1 MRIDLLLISRF
12 VVIMVFASVIQST
25 LAADKVTVKGVIGD
39 TDISI
44 KADMIPVGES
54 CTYKVSGI
62 QKYICIKE
70 VYPDSPVQQEYSYNV
85 FAGQNLI
92 FKRSYSGKGFGSVTC
107 FIDMPSNS
115 WNVKSIRIVNNG
127 SVPIRIKSVIAVNSK
142 ELEEIEKNDSFGL
155 FGLLD
160 SYHGVDTE
168 AKWIKVLAD
177 GLPRAKGIYRGFS
190 SEIPYAVWGD
200 DALKSMITRHINY
213 ASAYGLSYLLSF
225 VSWWAATPLA
235 IPDGKGGKFGDIKYQ
250 QICWSPDDNV
260 DEGSELRALLGDRWN
275 IHYGLSI
282 PNEWSDVPWMTMNN
296 TDYNNFR
303 HNRLDWTLKEFFQQ
317 TKRSQIDLKGIY
329 LENEPRYWDTI
340 CEAGNNKRQWKTCW
354 TDFNP
359 CVIADAKRDGVEI
372 DPSNGLDPEERLW
385 LHRNVA
391 RYNQAVVNQARAT
404 MKSIGIR
411 ASMPVYP
418 HSLQLLGFPGDEIG
432 HPMSEWAYVKGGY
445 TGLEAIWTKLSD
457 FDRVREWGPW
467 TNLNRE
473 ENDGRDIAE
482 HLWDLRVSYARGSNL
497 YNSYNWNNIGHE
509 RVFAYMK
516 EFLDNLPSV
525 KLKNPENVKIEKN
538 QISFKISPDLQGL
551 NELTVNVDI
560 SSRIFEGFE
569 AVVTNSKNEITG
581 YAQNRDDYNIG
592 KHKLFFSF
600 PNPFELAQGETGT
613 ITIKSRDD
621 STTSNIIIA
630 DAKLSFDMRLERTLS
645 HYVIKHAKR

>member
-1 MRIDLLLISRF
+1 MLLISRF
-12 VVIMVFASVIQST
+12 VIIMVFASVMQST

-44 KADMIPVGES
+44 KADMIPVGGS

-62 QKYICIKE
+62 QKYICVKE
-70 VYPDSPVQQEYSYNV
+70 VYPDSPVQPEYSYNV
-85 FAGQNLI
+85 FAGEYLI
-92 FKRSYSGKGFGSVTC
+92 FKRFYSSKGFGIVSS
-107 FIDMPSNS
+107 FIDSPFEMRK
-115 WNVKSIRIVNNG
+115 VKSIRIVNDG
-127 SVPIRIKSVIAVNSK
+127 SVPIRIKSVIAVNSI
-142 ELEEIEKNDSFGL
+142 ELEEKEKNDSFGL

-177 GLPRAKGIYRGFS
+177 GLPKAKGIYRGFS
-190 SEIPYAVWGD
+190 SEIPYAAWGD
-200 DALKSMITRHINY
+200 DTLKSMINRHIDY
-213 ASAYGLSYLLSF
+213 ASTYGLSYLPSF

-235 IPDGKGGKFGDIKYQ
+235 ISDGKGGKFGDIKYQ
-250 QICWSPDDNV
+250 QICWSPDDNT
-260 DEGSELRALLGDRWN
+260 DEGPEFRALLGDRWN

-296 TDYNNFR
+296 PDYNKYR
-303 HNRLDWTLKEFFQQ
+303 LNRLDWTLKEFF
-317 TKRSQIDLKGIY
+317 KRTVNSKADVKGIY

-340 CEAGNNKRQWKTCW
+340 CEASNNKRSWKTCW
-354 TDFNP
+354 ADFNP
-359 CVIADAKRDGVEI
+359 CVIADAKKDGVDI
-372 DPSNGLDPEERLW
+372 NPSNGLDDKERLW

-391 RYNQAVVNQARAT
+391 RYNQGVVDQARAS
-404 MKSIGIR
+404 MKAAGIDK
-411 ASMPVYP
+411 SMPVYP

-432 HPMSEWAYVKGGY
+432 HPMSEWAYVKGAY

-525 KLKNPENVKIEKN
+525 KLKNPENMKIDKN
-538 QISFKISPDLQGL
+538 QISFRISPDLQGF
-551 NELTVNVDI
+551 NELTVNVSI
-560 SSRIFEGFE
+560 SSRIFDGFE
-569 AVVTNSKNEITG
+569 AVVTNSKNQVIG
-581 YAQNRDDYNIG
+581 YAQNRDDYNTG
-592 KHKLFFSF
+592 KHKLFFPF
-600 PNPFELAQGETGT
+600 PNPFELAQGETGI
-613 ITIKSRDD
+613 ITIKSLDK
-621 STTSNIIIA
+621 STALNIVIT
-630 DAKLSFDMRLERTLS
+630 DAKLSFDIRLERTLS
-645 HYVIKHAKR
+645 KYVIQHAKR